1 MSTPSVYKYSPLRN
15 EKYEIRV
22 LSILAGPDE
31 SPVQCKM
38 KTMSLVDKYMEDY
51 TALSYCWGS
60 SPEKSV
66 IWIDNVRVSVGVNL
80 ANALIRLRRMGIK
93 LVWTD
98 AVCIKQSDNQ
108 EKSFQVRL
116 MTQIYSKA
124 KIVYTWLGL
133 DSRGLSAFAT
143 NSMKDLALS
152 NPHRID
158 SLFSRASRLRLSSS
172 LNYGVCYRC
181 NIPGCKELTVS
192 LRDFFN
198 CEYWARMWIIQE
210 IAVASDVRF
219 LCGDTASITY
229 DQLAIAIKFLRNE
242 LKCWGGEVASAASNY
257 RRVANIR
264 NIYQKRN
271 LDLRRAM
278 ALAKDSECGWPQDR
292 VYALVG
298 FSNDGPTL
306 VPITDYEK
314 TLEEILC
321 DLTMAFARQDGCFDV
336 MLTSSD
342 KYRSQD
348 LRLPSWTPNWIS
360 TSSWKSHMHVLER
373 AKNIQRPANVDFGDE
388 IRRLHT
394 QSFDGK
400 MLSLMGTQLDTVQDT
415 AWMTNSQISLTSGY
429 GLQQPDHSRVGKPN
443 YSKAQILNSLSVCF
457 LQEDFK
463 RKDEAITR
471 LLWYAFYCVQMKNIP
486 NGRMPPRDIESQ
498 SKHASKPLLIHG
510 KSLDQ
515 WALYSKKEIWKKRH
529 FNWYFRHRKLTYSLI
544 VLMGVAAI
552 VLFAPRYNLKSDAL
566 GIIKLIWGI
575 LLFFLLIA
583 VLLVGGYAMKNR
595 YASLFSFDDDEAK
608 ILGAFCNTMN
618 LVNSFMFL
626 GETLKV
632 TVCKNGLIA
641 MTTERTM
648 GGDVICYLAGCKH
661 QVVLRKEKEFGKWR
675 VVGRAFVPVQDIER
689 IIQQKNG
696 KDHSGKLRV
705 MGEKFTLV

>member
-1 MSTPSVYKYSPLRN
+1 MQDENYVFGGQVYGRLYCF
-15 EKYEIRV
+15 
-22 LSILAGPDE
+22 IL
-31 SPVQCKM
+31 
-38 KTMSLVDKYMEDY
+38 L
-51 TALSYCWGS
+51 LGS

-172 LNYGVCYRC
+172 LNYSVCYRC

-292 VYALVG
+292 VYAL
-298 FSNDGPTL
+298 
-306 VPITDYEK
+306 
-314 TLEEILC
+314 EILC

-632 TVCKNGLIA
+632 TVSRRDSYVSRAAFNSKFKAYRYKYEDASEARRDARTEENEVAIQRAAQQVKDRVYEEAHAQKRRTKKASLECNRQDLINA
-641 MTTERTM
+641 AQNKATEERANM
-648 GGDVICYLAGCKH
+648 K
-661 QVVLRKEKEFGKWR
+661 RKEKHRSRRDVALTAIYTTHGKTS
-675 VVGRAFVPVQDIER
+675 RATKKRDRDAE
-689 IIQQKNG
+689 
-696 KDHSGKLRV
+696 
-705 MGEKFTLV
+705 E